1 MECARWPALFAALI
15 LAFTL
20 SSPPADAQDLAP
32 GILPELAPDQQIAR
46 LQTNLVALAIGHLAL
61 AAERGQGAREVGT
74 FLGEYFADS
83 WPAEMSPEHF
93 VSSMNGNW
101 QILNARTEILEVG
114 DGFVRG
120 RRDRLFDQVPLS
132 QTDLDRGIT
141 SARLEEMFSTVVRVI
156 AGTRGLDYRE
166 TDAEDHVAFT
176 VSEIR

>member
-1 MECARWPALFAALI
+1 MKCTRWPGLFAALI
-15 LAFTL
+15 LALTL
-20 SSPPADAQDLAP
+20 PSAPADAQHLAP
-32 GILPELAPDQQIAR
+32 GILPELAPDQQIVR

-61 AAERGQGAREVGT
+61 AAERGEGAREAGT

-83 WPAEMSPEHF
+83 WPAELTPEYF

-120 RRDRLFDQVPLS
+120 RRDRLFDRVTLA

-141 SARLEEMFSTVVRVI
+141 SARLEEMFSTIVRVI
-156 AGTRGLDYRE
+156 AGTRGLEYRE
-166 TDAEDHVAFT
+166 TDAGDHVAFT
-176 VSEIR
+176 VSEVR